1 MRRFFKLFRYLVPY
15 KWNVV
20 QNVIYNVLGAFFALF
35 SFAMVIPFLQVLF
48 DNQPMMLEP
57 REFELKT
64 SYFFH
69 TINYLL
75 SQVMIEYGK
84 PMAMIVVSVIV
95 VIFSL
100 MKNGFLYLANYCLAP
115 VRAYTVRDIRSEL
128 YGKLIKLPLSFYSEA
143 RKGDVMA
150 RVSNDVQEIET
161 SIMSSLQMVFR
172 DPLTII
178 IYLTFL
184 VATNWQLTL
193 FVIVILPVSGLLIGR
208 IARSLRR
215 KSFRGQQ
222 RLGEVMSVIEET
234 LGGLR
239 IIKGF
244 NGERR
249 MEDKFLAANNR
260 FARMMKRIMRRRQ
273 LAAPLSE
280 LMGTI
285 VLMILMAYGGWM
297 VLSGE
302 HDMTSESLIFFLVV
316 FSQVITPVKNF
327 SNAWFSIQKGMAS
340 VDRVDELLDADE
352 RIVEVS
358 DPKPV
363 DDFRE
368 QIEFSNVSFRYE
380 EEDVLKEVNLT
391 IKKGQLIALVGK
403 SGAGKSTLVDLL
415 PRFMDPVEGEI
426 LLDGVS
432 LKDYRL
438 RDLRNLMGIVS
449 QESIL
454 FNDSFYN
461 NIAFGSQASGPGS
474 VAAGMGSAS
483 VATEAAVTA
492 EAVAE
497 ATAVAEAAA
506 VANATDFINETPD
519 GMQEGV
525 GDGGNKLSGGQKQ
538 RISIA
543 RAVMANPPILIL
555 DEATSSL
562 DTESEREVQ
571 NAIENLM
578 KNRTSIV
585 IAHRLSTI
593 RNADLIVVLDEGRI
607 VEQGRHEELVQKRG
621 GVYKKLY
628 SMQSF

>member
-15 KWNVV
+15 KWKVV
-20 QNVIYNVLGAFFALF
+20 QNVLFNVLGAFFALF

-48 DNQPMMLEP
+48 DNQPMVLEP
-57 REFELKT
+57 KEFELKT

-69 TINYLL
+69 TMNYLL
-75 SQVMIEYGK
+75 SKVMIEHGK
-84 PMAMIVVSVIV
+84 PVSMIVVSVIV
-95 VIFSL
+95 VIFSML
-100 MKNGFLYLANYCLAP
+100 KNGFLYLANFCLAP

-128 YGKLIKLPLSFYSEA
+128 YGKLIRLPLSFYSEA
-143 RKGDVMA
+143 KKGDVMA

-172 DPLTII
+172 DPLTIV

-184 VATNWQLTL
+184 VATNWQLTI
-193 FVIVILPVSGLLIGR
+193 FVIVLLPLSGLLIGS
-208 IARSLRR
+208 IARNLRR

-222 RLGEVMSVIEET
+222 RLGEVMSIIEET

-239 IIKGF
+239 IVKGF
-244 NGERR
+244 NGEQK
-249 MEDKFLAANNR
+249 MENKFLSANNR
-260 FARMMKRIMRRRQ
+260 FAKMMKRVMRRRQ
-273 LAAPLSE
+273 LAGPLSE
-280 LMGTI
+280 FMGTI
-285 VLMILMAYGGWM
+285 VLMILMSYGGWM

-358 DPKPV
+358 DPRPV

-368 QIEFSNVSFRYE
+368 QIEFRNVSFRYE

-426 LLDGVS
+426 LLDGMS
-432 LKDYRL
+432 LKEYRL

-449 QESIL
+449 QESVL

-461 NIAFGSQASGPGS
+461 NIAFGSQLIGS
-474 VAAGMGSAS
+474 DGVAAKMGSAS
-483 VATEAAVTA
+483 AAA
-492 EAVAE
+492 AAVAE
-497 ATAVAEAAA
+497 EAKAVEEAAA
-506 VANATDFINETPD
+506 VANATAFINETPE

-593 RNADLIVVLDEGRI
+593 RNADLIVVLDDGRI
-607 VEQGRHEELVQKRG
+607 VEQGRHEELLQKRG
-621 GVYKKLY
+621 GVYKKLH

>member
-1 MRRFFKLFRYLVPY
+1 MKRFFKLFRYLVPY
-15 KWNVV
+15 KWSVV

-48 DNQPMMLEP
+48 NNQPMVTEP
-57 REFELKT
+57 MEFEFKT
-64 SYFFH
+64 EYFFH

-75 SQVMIEYGK
+75 SKVMLEHSK
-84 PMAMIVVSVIV
+84 PAAMVLVSVIV
-95 VIFSL
+95 ILFSL
-100 MKNGFLYLANYCLAP
+100 LKNGFLYLANYNLAP
-115 VRAYTVRDIRSEL
+115 VRAYTVRDIRREI
-128 YGKLIKLPLSFYSEA
+128 YGKLIRLPLSYYTEA

-161 SIMSSLQMVFR
+161 SIMSSLQMIFR

-178 IYLTFL
+178 IFMSFL

-193 FVIVILPVSGLLIGR
+193 FVIVLLPFSGLLIGR
-208 IARSLRR
+208 IARNLRR
-215 KSFRGQQ
+215 KSFRGQR

-244 NGERR
+244 NGEDK
-249 MEDKFLAANNR
+249 MEMKFGEANNR
-260 FARMMKRIMRRRQ
+260 FARMMRKIMRKRQ

-280 LMGTI
+280 FLGTI
-285 VLMILMAYGGWM
+285 VLMLLMSYGGWM
-297 VLSGE
+297 VLSDK
-302 HDMTSESLIFFLVV
+302 HDMSSESLIFFLVV

-327 SNAWFSIQKGMAS
+327 SNAYFSIQKGMAS
-340 VDRVDELLDADE
+340 VDRVDELMNADE
-352 RIVEVS
+352 RIVEV
-358 DPKPV
+358 KNARTV
-363 DDFRE
+363 KDFTDK
-368 QIEFSNVSFRYE
+368 IEFRNVSFRYDE
-380 EEDVLKEVNLT
+380 EVVLKNINLT
-391 IKKGQLIALVGK
+391 INKGQLVALVGK

-426 LLDGVS
+426 LLDGIP
-432 LKDYRL
+432 LKEYRIH
-438 RDLRNLMGIVS
+438 DLRNIMGIVS
-449 QESIL
+449 QDSIL

-461 NIAFGSQASGPGS
+461 NIAFGANADDPD
-474 VAAGMGSAS
+474 
-483 VATEAAVTA
+483 AVN
-492 EAVAE
+492 
-497 ATAVAEAAA
+497 EAAA
-506 VANATDFINETPD
+506 VANALEFIDETPG

-525 GDGGNKLSGGQKQ
+525 GDGGSKLSGGQKQ

-562 DTESEREVQ
+562 DTESERVVQ
-571 NAIENLM
+571 DAIENLM

-593 RNADLIVVLDEGRI
+593 KNADLIVVLDEGRI
-607 VEQGRHEELVQKRG
+607 VEQGKHDELVKRPG
-621 GVYKKLY
+621 GVYRKLH
-628 SMQSF
+628 SLQSF